1 MSKKEIVLEVI
12 AKLSGIAPDRIS
24 PESELVG
31 DLAIDSPRALAML
44 VELEDR
50 LEMEIGD
57 EQVSGLH
64 TVGDVLRAI
73 DNQG

>member
-12 AKLSGIAPDRIS
+12 ARLSGVAPDRIT
-24 PESELVG
+24 PQSELVG
-31 DLAIDSPRALAML
+31 DLGIDSPKALAML

-57 EQVSGLH
+57 EQVSALH

-73 DNQG
+73 DGQS